1 MISAVT
7 SSYQSMVIGAGNA
20 MLNLIISIL
29 DGVVCKVGLSLLF
42 VNVIWRV
49 TAQSN
54 WFMTA
59 TGYFWGTSLSRAL
72 PAVICMIYFYSGA
85 WKKKN
90 LLGT

>member
-59 TGYFWGTSLSRAL
+59 TGYFWGTSLSRVL
-72 PAVICMIYFYSGA
+72 PAVLCMIYFYSGA